1 MRPRCPGTRTH
12 RGKTLVSGCALE
24 ASLRGRTMTP
34 RPPRSPAKMAAARA
48 QSRRGGARTRKSP
61 WAGPRGSRSWA
72 RCSRGVLSRRC
83 AVGQGTGRP
92 QPSRKP
98 SDGCPLPPAPP
109 SPSLRPCRAAW
120 SSGNYSIPSLFS
132 EWPKYVGTAPEPR
145 RRDNLHFSL
154 LCLSPAQKRVPSN
167 LGKQQDPSPH
177 RQHSTALLKL
187 MFLTCSLPISPFYPF
202 SYPVQSLIVNYLLFC
217 FRFFELESWQG
228 LEQT

>member
-92 QPSRKP
+92 SQAESRVMAVLSRP
-98 SDGCPLPPAPP
+98 HRLPLPSGPAEQLGPRGITLFLLCSQNGP
-109 SPSLRPCRAAW
+109 STSEPRQNRA
-120 SSGNYSIPSLFS
+120 
-132 EWPKYVGTAPEPR
+132 VGTTCTSVSSAF
-145 RRDNLHFSL
+145 HL
-154 LCLSPAQKRVPSN
+154 LRSESPA
-167 LGKQQDPSPH
+167 
-177 RQHSTALLKL
+177 T
-187 MFLTCSLPISPFYPF
+187 
-202 SYPVQSLIVNYLLFC
+202 
-217 FRFFELESWQG
+217 
-228 LEQT
+228 